1 MTSVPSASRQKRNL
15 TEEEIG
21 SICALIPLNPSI
33 PSETAECVRSG
44 LVKNLREQL
53 ADVLIYPEGIPKLRK
68 TIEEEYY
75 RSLLQAGEM
84 VGVQAAT
91 SIGEPVS
98 QMTLN
103 AFHYS
108 GISTIGI
115 SSGVPRVEEILNA
128 SKKQKSRMM
137 NLYMKDKKDLR
148 EIRKEVYHSVTE
160 VCLGTLLSKV
170 EIDFIQRFEE
180 LDEEEQK
187 WYGLYMDMYSSE
199 IMEENQ
205 FLVQWR
211 IRLHL
216 NRDPLFHHSVSTLDV
231 ARKIE
236 HSFRDLHAVASPTS
250 IGIVDV
256 FVDFNGIKIKKK
268 KEEEEKEDNAKEI
281 KCIHNVVL
289 PYLKDIMI
297 CGMEGVTD
305 VYLHKEQGEWVID
318 TNGSN
323 LYAAFANEAL
333 DYTRCMSSDIW
344 EIYRILGVE
353 ATRNFIIQEFY
364 KVLASSGASVGRR
377 HIELLA
383 DSMTYQGKINSVN
396 RYGIDR
402 DQIGPMA
409 KASFEES
416 VRNFF
421 IAAVNGETDHMG
433 VSASIMGGKMVRSG
447 TGFVDLK
454 LDADMI
460 RTAPPLPE
468 FVYPEPRNQ
477 EKEPKTEPKE
487 YKMKEIKEKPAE
499 FKPEYKPDYK
509 SDYKPEYKSE
519 YKSDYKPEYKSDY
532 KPVEYKS
539 DYKPEYKPVE
549 YKPKE
554 YKPKETKET
563 KPRPVYQLAAVA
575 GTLPGMKSEPV
586 AEKDP
591 QPIKQSFMKRAPKE
605 VKKSEV
611 LLEFEDE

>member
-1 MTSVPSASRQKRNL
+1 MSVSSVPSSGSSSVSSSKRNL
-15 TEEEIG
+15 TEAEIQ
-21 SICALIPLNPSI
+21 SICALLPLNPSI
-33 PSETAECVRSG
+33 PSETAECVRDG

-53 ADVLIYPEGIPKLRK
+53 TEVLIYPEGIPKLRK

-128 SKKQKSRMM
+128 SKKQKTRMM
-137 NLYMKDKKDLR
+137 NLFMKEKKDLS

-160 VCLGTLLSKV
+160 VCLGSLLAKV

-187 WYGLYMDMYSSE
+187 WYRLYMDMYSSE

-205 FLVQWR
+205 FMVQWR

-231 ARKIE
+231 ARKVE
-236 HSFRDLHAVASPTS
+236 NSFRDLHAVASPTS

-268 KEEEEKEDNAKEI
+268 KEEEEDNAKEI

-305 VYLHKEQGEWVID
+305 VYMHKEQGEWVID

-323 LYAAFANEAL
+323 LYAAFANEVL

-460 RTAPPLPE
+460 RSAPALPE
-468 FVYPEPRNQ
+468 FVYPE
-477 EKEPKTEPKE
+477 
-487 YKMKEIKEKPAE
+487 YKPEIKEKPE
-499 FKPEYKPDYK
+499 NKPEYNMREIKEKPENKPEYKSEYK
-509 SDYKPEYKSE
+509 PAEYKPEYKSE
-519 YKSDYKPEYKSDY
+519 YKPKEKSEYKPAEYKS
-532 KPVEYKS
+532 
-539 DYKPEYKPVE
+539 EYKPAE

-554 YKPKETKET
+554 Y
-563 KPRPVYQLAAVA
+563 KPRPVYQLAAV
-575 GTLPGMKSEPV
+575 GGSLPGMRSEPV

-591 QPIKQSFMKRAPKE
+591 PPIKQSFMKRAPKE

-611 LLEFEDE
+611 LLDFEDE

>member
-1 MTSVPSASRQKRNL
+1 MSVSSVPSSGSSSVSSSKRNL
-15 TEEEIG
+15 TEAEIQ
-21 SICALIPLNPSI
+21 SICALLPLNPSI
-33 PSETAECVRSG
+33 PSETAECVRDG

-53 ADVLIYPEGIPKLRK
+53 TEVLIYPEGIPKLRK

-128 SKKQKSRMM
+128 SKKQKTRMM
-137 NLYMKDKKDLR
+137 NLFMKEKKDLS

-160 VCLGTLLSKV
+160 VCLGSLLAKV

-187 WYGLYMDMYSSE
+187 WYRLYMDMYSSE

-205 FLVQWR
+205 FMVQWR

-231 ARKIE
+231 ARKVE
-236 HSFRDLHAVASPTS
+236 NSFRDLHAVASPTS

-268 KEEEEKEDNAKEI
+268 KEEEEDNAKEI

-305 VYLHKEQGEWVID
+305 VYMHKEQGEWVID

-323 LYAAFANEAL
+323 LYAAFANEVL

-460 RTAPPLPE
+460 RSAPALPE
-468 FVYPEPRNQ
+468 FVYPE
-477 EKEPKTEPKE
+477 
-487 YKMKEIKEKPAE
+487 YKPEIKEKPE
-499 FKPEYKPDYK
+499 NKPEYKSEYK
-509 SDYKPEYKSE
+509 PAEYKPEYKSE
-519 YKSDYKPEYKSDY
+519 YKPKEKSEYKPAEYKS
-532 KPVEYKS
+532 
-539 DYKPEYKPVE
+539 EYKPAE

-554 YKPKETKET
+554 Y
-563 KPRPVYQLAAVA
+563 KPRPVYQLAAV
-575 GTLPGMKSEPV
+575 GGSLPGMRSEPV

-591 QPIKQSFMKRAPKE
+591 PPIKQSFMKRAPKE

-611 LLEFEDE
+611 LLDFEDE